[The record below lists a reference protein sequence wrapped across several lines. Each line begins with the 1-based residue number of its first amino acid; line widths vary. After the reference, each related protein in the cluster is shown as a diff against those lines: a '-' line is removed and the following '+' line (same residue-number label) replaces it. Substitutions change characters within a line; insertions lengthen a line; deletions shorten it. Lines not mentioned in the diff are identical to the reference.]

1 MSDNTV
7 RLKIKIDDD
16 FKSCEA
22 NADDLRNAI
31 KRVSKE
37 AGTLKTSLINGNQF
51 AQAFNF
57 VVSAVRGVMSVTRDL
72 TDSYKV
78 QAAAETR
85 LEQVMHNTM
94 GAASQEVQ
102 SIKDLAA
109 AQQQLGV
116 VGDEVQ
122 LSAAQELATY
132 LEKKSSLEKL
142 IPAMNDMIAQQYG
155 YNATAE
161 NAVPIA
167 TMMGKVMEGQVK
179 ALSRYGYSFTDAQ
192 EKILK
197 FGTEEEKAATLAEV
211 VAQSVGGVNEALA
224 STPEGKLAQANN
236 RLGDIKETA
245 GGIIN
250 SLKVAA
256 LPALNVVMEALEGI
270 AARVKEVADR
280 VTSSPIA
287 TKAAEAM
294 RMILTQ
300 LESLT
305 GKLFSALSPVLNVL
319 VNAAGHF
326 KQILDGTWKV
336 IVDKVHPALEK
347 VTQSIARIVA
357 GVVDWITSSE
367 ITMDIFRQ
375 GWAIIGAISDIISFL
390 FNVLEK
396 IINYVIIPIIR
407 LIDMAYGKLKQA
419 VAWIAGVIGK
429 AGAWFSQ
436 KMHPVVE
443 WFGNLQDFV
452 RRIVSRIT
460 EWVGKM
466 LNPIIKFWNSIS
478 GRRVELVGND
488 KPEWLKG
495 EKKETFVQPV
505 TTGGGT
511 VLPEESGSGVDD
523 KERNKQYKAAIQA
536 AEQKQREVENA
547 LKEQYRKGE
556 VDKEEYERRLEQI
569 TIDGLEEQLYI
580 ARRFKQD
587 ETKIQQQIAD
597 AKIQQRE
604 NEYKRELAQLTACL
618 DDEKL
623 AIAMSLADQ
632 EITKEEHDRL
642 VKESEKRNAEER
654 LELAKKYNQDVTAIQ
669 QELVEATIEQRE
681 AAYDREADALQ
692 RNLDNTE
699 ISLKKSLAGNVI
711 TQEQYD
717 RAMLVAKARFYDDM
731 LKLTRA
737 YGKNDTQALKDV
749 LDAQLDLQN
758 HDKEQASK
766 KTDHIGN
773 FSKGWSGIK
782 GIGNSIRDIKDALTE
797 TDNAWDALTQTIDG
811 FISMFQSAQ
820 QIVEIINTITTAT
833 KAMGTAKTAS
843 SAQVVAG
850 NTAEAASEGMAA
862 TAKVTATGEKVA
874 ADAIEA
880 TANTAVAATGA
891 ASAMASIPYVGPILA
906 IAAVAAVLASL
917 ASLPKFADGGLVYGP
932 TLGLMG
938 EYSGA
943 RSNPE
948 VIAPLNKLRGLLGEG
963 GGGKSEVKFRIEGRE
978 LVGILNKQNNIYTRS
993 K

>member
-7 RLKIKIDDD
+7 RLKIKVDDD
-16 FKSCEA
+16 FKTAEVH
-22 NADDLRNAI
+22 ADDLRNAM
-31 KRVSKE
+31 KRVTKE
-37 AGTLKTSLINGNQF
+37 AGNLKTSLINGNQF
-51 AQAFNF
+51 AQAFNWITT
-57 VVSAVRGVMSVTRDL
+57 AVRGLQSVMHGVTDA
-72 TDSYKV
+72 YMV
-78 QAAAETR
+78 QASAETR
-85 LEQVMHNTM
+85 LAAVMRNTM
-94 GAASQEVQ
+94 AASDKEVQ

-116 VGDEVQ
+116 IGDEVQ

-224 STPEGKLAQANN
+224 NTREGKLAQANN

-256 LPALNVVMEALEGI
+256 LPVLNVLMEALEGI

-280 VTSSPIA
+280 ITSSPIA

-294 RMILTQ
+294 RMIFTQ

-305 GKLFSALSPVLNVL
+305 GKLFSALSPILNVL

-347 VTQSIARIVA
+347 ITQSIGRIVA

-375 GWAIIGAISDIISFL
+375 GWVIIGAISDILSFV

-429 AGAWFSQ
+429 AGAWFAQ

-460 EWVGKM
+460 DWVGKM

-478 GRRVELVGND
+478 GRRVELVGGGE
-488 KPEWLKG
+488 PLKS
-495 EKKETFVQPV
+495 EKKETFVQP
-505 TTGGGT
+505 TTAGGGI
-511 VLPEESGSGVDD
+511 VLPEDSGTGVDD
-523 KERNKQYKAAIQA
+523 KEQNKRYKAAVQA
-536 AEQKQREVENA
+536 AEQGQREIENA

-556 VDKEEYERRLEQI
+556 IDKEEYERRLEQI
-569 TIDGLEEQLYI
+569 TIDGLEEQLEI

-604 NEYKRELAQLTACL
+604 NEYKRELSQLTACL
-618 DDEKL
+618 DDEEL
-623 AIAMSLADQ
+623 ALSMSLAAQ
-632 EITKEEHDRL
+632 EITKEEYDRL
-642 VKESEKRNAEER
+642 LLESEKRNAEER
-654 LELAKKYNQDVTAIQ
+654 LELGRKYNQDVTAIQ
-669 QELVEATIEQRE
+669 KELANAIIQQKE
-681 AAYDREADALQ
+681 AAYDSEVAALQ
-692 RNLDNTE
+692 KNLDNTE
-699 ISLKKSLAGNVI
+699 ISLKKSLAANVI

-749 LDAQLDLQN
+749 LDAQLDLQS

-766 KTDHIGN
+766 KTDHLGN
-773 FSKGWSGIK
+773 FSKGWGGIK
-782 GIGNSIRDIKDALTE
+782 GIGNSIRDIRDALTE

-811 FISMFQSAQ
+811 FISLFQSIQ
-820 QIVEIINTITTAT
+820 QVVEIIDTITTAT
-833 KAMGTAKTAS
+833 KAMGAAKAAS

-917 ASLPKFADGGLVYGP
+917 ASLPKFANGGLVYGP

-943 RSNPE
+943 SSNPE
-948 VIAPLNKLRGLLGEG
+948 VIAPLNRLRALLGAG
-963 GGGKSEVKFRIEGRE
+963 GGGRTEVEFHIKGRE
-978 LVGILNKQNNIYTRS
+978 LVGIMNKQNNIYSRE